1 MPINQRPG
9 PLSSQDGPVLSSSHN
24 GHSREGQQAKLY
36 EELATL
42 RQEVAELR
50 SEKADLELLLEM
62 TTEHSDSVE
71 AELYD
76 KAEAA
81 LRDSE
86 KRLRL
91 IVEATPVPV
100 LISRMSDG
108 GIMYANA
115 TAGPLLG
122 LPTDDLLECKTL
134 DFYDDPSH
142 WQQWLSVLKNGQEV
156 NNYELQIKKADDS
169 LLWAALSL
177 RPLQFNDEPSV
188 LSAVHDITER
198 KRAEQLLADYSRT
211 LEQQVKQR
219 TAELK
224 EAIRVADEARE
235 TANAANRAKSAFLAT
250 MSHEIRTP
258 MNAVI
263 GMTSLLLDTHLTH
276 EQRDFTETIRNS
288 GEALL
293 TIIND
298 ILDFSKIEAD
308 RMELEKQ
315 AFDLRACVE
324 GALDLLATKASEKGL
339 DLAYFIDENT
349 PDAVIGDVTRLRQ
362 ILINLVGNAIKFT
375 QQGEV
380 VVMLSSKPLAK
391 LPHERNEDSA
401 SSSYYRVQFSVRD
414 TGIGIPADR
423 MDRLFRSFSQVDAST
438 TRRYGGT
445 GLGLAISKR
454 LTELMGGTM
463 WVESELGV
471 GTTFNFTIQAKS
483 AQSFS
488 YRYLH
493 EVQPQLH
500 NKRLL
505 IVDDIATNRRIL
517 KTQAQSWGMQTRDT
531 AEPKEALQWIREGAL
546 FDVAILDMQMPEM
559 DGLMLANEI
568 RLLRDSETLPL
579 VMLSS
584 LGGLGMTPDA
594 EKVKFAA
601 FLTKPIKP
609 SQMFDTLVSVFSG
622 QRIRVERGGSGA
634 NSQFDPEMGKRHPLH
649 ILLAEDNTTN
659 QKLALRILERLGYRA
674 DVAANGLE
682 VLEALDR
689 QLYDVVLMDMQMPE
703 MDGLEATRI
712 ICKEWPDKQRPRII
726 AMTANAMQG
735 DRELCL
741 AAGMNDYVSKPIR
754 VEQLIEALNQSE
766 PLQPRA
772 HTPILV
778 ASEEEPAAP
787 PVDQSGIMPFED
799 VFPATTEIIPQG
811 AVIISSSAT
820 GSILDSNALDQL
832 RDLVGGDPEFFAE
845 LIDSFLEEAP
855 DLITNLRKAL
865 DEGDPVGMRLAAHTL
880 KPNSADFG
888 ALELS
893 RLCRQLEDLGKAGIM
908 DGAAELVAQAETLFA
923 LVKAELE
930 AMREECL
937 AG

>member
-1 MPINQRPG
+1 MMLSTVQSRPEIRLPIN
-9 PLSSQDGPVLSSSHN
+9 LSESSNLNRQGST
-24 GHSREGQQAKLY
+24 ELY
-36 EELATL
+36 AELLAL
-42 RQEVAELR
+42 RQEVTELR
-50 SEKADLELLLEM
+50 SEKSDLELLLEM

-81 LRDSE
+81 LRESE

-108 GIMYANA
+108 EIMYANA
-115 TAGPLLG
+115 TAGPLLA
-122 LPTDDLLECKTL
+122 LPIEELLTCKML
-134 DFYDDPSH
+134 DFIDDVSH
-142 WQQWLSVLKNGQEV
+142 WQKWLRTLTTGKEV
-156 NNYELQIKKADDS
+156 NNYELQIQRKDGS
-169 LLWAALSL
+169 LLWVALSL
-177 RPLQFNDEPSV
+177 RPLQFNDEPSI
-188 LSAVHDITER
+188 LSAIHDITER
-198 KRAEQLLADYSRT
+198 KRAEQLLADYNRT

-219 TAELK
+219 TVELK
-224 EAIRVADEARE
+224 DAINVADEARE

-263 GMTSLLLDTHLTH
+263 GMTSLLLDTELTH
-276 EQRDFTETIRNS
+276 EQRDFTETVRNS

-308 RMELEKQ
+308 RMDLEKQ
-315 AFDLRACVE
+315 AFDLRSCVE

-349 PDAVIGDVTRLRQ
+349 PEAIIGDVTRLRQ
-362 ILINLVGNAIKFT
+362 ILINLLGNAIKFT
-375 QQGEV
+375 EKGEV
-380 VVMLSSKPLAK
+380 VVELMA
-391 LPHERNEDSA
+391 ERMAPPRGQEGA
-401 SSSYYRVQFSVRD
+401 PYYRVRFAVRD
-414 TGIGIPADR
+414 TGIGIPVDR

-438 TRRYGGT
+438 TRKYGGT
-445 GLGLAISKR
+445 GLGLVISKR
-454 LTELMGGTM
+454 LAEMMKGTM
-463 WVESELGV
+463 WVESQVGV
-471 GTTFNFTIQAKS
+471 GTTFYFTVEAKS
-483 AQSFS
+483 APSFT

-500 NKRLL
+500 KKRLL
-505 IVDDIATNRRIL
+505 IVDDIATNRHIL
-517 KTQAQSWGMQTRDT
+517 TTQAKSWGMSTLDT
-531 AEPKEALQWIREGAL
+531 ANPREALEWIRQGEV
-546 FDVAILDMQMPEM
+546 FDAAILDMQMPEM
-559 DGLMLANEI
+559 DGIMLANEI
-568 RLLRDSETLPL
+568 RQLRDPDRLPL

-584 LGGLGMTPDA
+584 LGGLGTTPDA
-594 EKVKFAA
+594 EKVKFSA

-609 SQMFDTLVSVFSG
+609 SHMFDTLVSVFSG
-622 QRIRVERGGSGA
+622 EPIRVQRQGPGRD
-634 NSQFDPEMGKRHPLH
+634 SQFNPEMGKLKPLH

-703 MDGLEATRI
+703 MDGLEATRT
-712 ICKEWPDKQRPRII
+712 ICREWPAAQRPRIV

-741 AAGMNDYVSKPIR
+741 EAGMDDYVSKPIR
-754 VEQLIEALNQSE
+754 VEQLIEALDQCE
-766 PLQPRA
+766 PLQQRA
-772 HTPILV
+772 HAPFI
-778 ASEEEPAAP
+778 SSDEEEMQPTTDLSQ
-787 PVDQSGIMPFED
+787 VMPFED
-799 VFPATTEIIPQG
+799 SFSSPVPARPEIIPDG
-811 AVIISSSAT
+811 AVIVSFSAAAS
-820 GSILDSNALDQL
+820 GKILDQNALDQL
-832 RDLVGGDPEFFAE
+832 NELVGGDPEFFAE
-845 LIDSFLEEAP
+845 LIESFLEEAP
-855 DLITNLRKAL
+855 DLIVNLRKAV
-865 DEGDPVGMRLAAHTL
+865 DEGDSVGMRLAAHTL

-893 RLCRQLEDLGKAGIM
+893 VLCKKLEEQGKAGQM
-908 DGAAELVAQAETLFA
+908 DGAEELVVQAEIQFA

-930 AMREECL
+930 TIHAECL

>member
-1 MPINQRPG
+1 MLSTVQSRPEIRLPMTLPESNNLNRQG
-9 PLSSQDGPVLSSSHN
+9 ST
-24 GHSREGQQAKLY
+24 EIYA
-36 EELATL
+36 ELLAL

-81 LRDSE
+81 LRESE

-108 GIMYANA
+108 EIMYANA
-115 TAGPLLG
+115 TAGPLLA
-122 LPTDDLLECKTL
+122 LPADELLTCKML
-134 DFYDDPSH
+134 DFIDDISH
-142 WQQWLSVLKNGQEV
+142 WQKWLSTLAIGNAV
-156 NNYELQIKKADDS
+156 NNYELQVQRKDGS
-169 LLWAALSL
+169 LLWVALSL
-177 RPLQFNDEPSV
+177 RPLKFNDDPSI
-188 LSAVHDITER
+188 LIAIHDITER
-198 KRAEQLLADYSRT
+198 KRAEQLLADYNRT

-224 EAIRVADEARE
+224 EAINVADEARE

-263 GMTSLLLDTHLTH
+263 GMTSLLLDTELTH
-276 EQRDFTETIRNS
+276 EQRDFTETVRNS

-308 RMELEKQ
+308 RMDLEKQ
-315 AFDLRACVE
+315 AFDLRSCVE

-339 DLAYFIDENT
+339 DLAYFIDANT
-349 PDAVIGDVTRLRQ
+349 PEAIIGDVTRLRQ
-362 ILINLVGNAIKFT
+362 ILINLLGNAIKFT
-375 QQGEV
+375 ERGEV
-380 VVMLSSKPLAK
+380 VIEVMAEPIESGSGGEGS
-391 LPHERNEDSA
+391 H
-401 SSSYYRVQFSVRD
+401 RVRFAVRD
-414 TGIGIPADR
+414 TGIGIPEDR

-438 TRRYGGT
+438 TRKYGGT

-454 LTELMGGTM
+454 LAEMMRGTM
-463 WVESELGV
+463 WVESEVGV
-471 GTTFNFTIQAKS
+471 GTTFYFTVEAKS
-483 AQSFS
+483 AASFT

-500 NKRLL
+500 NKKLL
-505 IVDDIATNRRIL
+505 IVDDIATNRHIL
-517 KTQAQSWGMQTRDT
+517 TTQAKSWGMTTLDT
-531 AEPKEALQWIREGAL
+531 AKPAEALEWIREGKV
-546 FDVAILDMQMPEM
+546 FDAAILDMQMPEM
-559 DGLMLANEI
+559 DGIMLANEI
-568 RLLRDSETLPL
+568 RQIRDAEALPL

-584 LGGLGMTPDA
+584 LGGLGATPDA
-594 EKVKFAA
+594 EKVKFSA

-609 SQMFDTLVSVFSG
+609 SHMFDTLASVFSG
-622 QRIRVERGGSGA
+622 RQIRVQRQGPGN
-634 NSQFDPEMGKRHPLH
+634 NSQFNPEMGKLKPLH

-712 ICKEWPDKQRPRII
+712 ICREWPDEQRPRIV

-741 AAGMNDYVSKPIR
+741 EAGMNDYVSKPIR
-754 VEQLIEALNQSE
+754 VEQLIEALNQCK
-766 PLQPRA
+766 PLQQRA
-772 HTPILV
+772 HAPFIS
-778 ASEEEPAAP
+778 SEEEAAQP
-787 PVDQSGIMPFED
+787 KINSSQQVMPFED
-799 VFPATTEIIPQG
+799 SFTSPAPTKSEIIPDG
-811 AVIISSSAT
+811 AVIVSSSSGAS
-820 GSILDSNALDQL
+820 GKILNQNALDQL
-832 RDLVGGDPEFFAE
+832 NELVGGDPEFFAE
-845 LIDSFLEEAP
+845 LIESFLEEAP
-855 DLITNLRKAL
+855 DLIVNLRTAV

-893 RLCRQLEDLGKAGIM
+893 LLCKKLEEQGKAGQM
-908 DGAAELVAQAETLFA
+908 EGAEVLLVQAETQFA

-930 AMREECL
+930 ALHAECL

>member
-1 MPINQRPG
+1 MASLAD
-9 PLSSQDGPVLSSSHN
+9 PLSKGIST
-24 GHSREGQQAKLY
+24 GQRGAEFY
-36 EELATL
+36 GELLAL

-62 TTEHSDSVE
+62 TTEHSDNVE

-81 LRDSE
+81 LRESE

-108 GIMYANA
+108 EIMYANA

-122 LPTDDLLECKTL
+122 LSTEELLGCRTL
-134 DFYDDPSH
+134 DFIDDTYH
-142 WQQWLSVLKNGQEV
+142 WQQLLDTLSNGQEV
-156 NNYELQIKKADDS
+156 NNYELQIKRIDGT
-169 LLWAALSL
+169 LLWTALSL
-177 RPLQFNDEPSV
+177 RPLQFNDEPSI
-188 LSAVHDITER
+188 LSAIHDITER

-219 TAELK
+219 TVELK
-224 EAIRVADEARE
+224 EAIRVAHEARE

-263 GMTSLLLDTHLTH
+263 GMTSLLLDTQLTH

-315 AFDLRACVE
+315 GFDLRACVE

-339 DLAYFIDENT
+339 DLAYFIDDKSPE
-349 PDAVIGDVTRLRQ
+349 AIIGDVTRLRQ
-362 ILINLVGNAIKFT
+362 ILINLLGNAIKFT
-375 QQGEV
+375 KQGEV
-380 VVMLSSKPLAK
+380 VIELTSEPIA
-391 LPHERNEDSA
+391 PPRGQENAPFHRI
-401 SSSYYRVQFSVRD
+401 QFAVRD

-438 TRRYGGT
+438 TREYGGT
-445 GLGLAISKR
+445 GLGLVISKR
-454 LTELMGGTM
+454 LAEMMGGRM
-463 WVESELGV
+463 WVESEVGV
-471 GTTFNFTIQAKS
+471 GTTFYFTVEAKS
-483 AQSFS
+483 APSFT

-505 IVDDIATNRRIL
+505 IVDDIATNRHIL
-517 KTQAQSWGMQTRDT
+517 TKQAHSWGMLTRDT
-531 AEPKEALQWIREGAL
+531 AEPAIALSWIRQGES
-546 FDVAILDMQMPEM
+546 FDAAILDMQMPVM

-568 RLLRDSETLPL
+568 RLMRDPDTLPL
-579 VMLSS
+579 IMLSS

-609 SQMFDTLVSVFSG
+609 SHLFDTLVSLFSG
-622 QRIRVERGGSGA
+622 QAIRVQRRGDGTYSLFDSEIGK
-634 NSQFDPEMGKRHPLH
+634 QFPLH
-649 ILLAEDNTTN
+649 ILLAEDNATN

-712 ICKEWPDKQRPRII
+712 ICQQWADEQRPRII
-726 AMTANAMQG
+726 AMTANAMPG

-741 AAGMNDYVSKPIR
+741 AAGMDDYISKPIR
-754 VEQLIEALNQSE
+754 VEQLIEALRQSK
-766 PLQPRA
+766 PLQQRA
-772 HTPILV
+772 HTPII
-778 ASEEEPAAP
+778 SSDEEEFSPP
-787 PVDQSGIMPFED
+787 PVNPSDVMPFED
-799 VFPATTEIIPQG
+799 TLAVSSKLEIIPQG
-811 AVIISSSAT
+811 AVIVSSSPPVKM
-820 GSILDSNALDQL
+820 LNQNALDQL
-832 RDLVGGDPEFFAE
+832 NELVGGDPEFLAE

-855 DLITNLRKAL
+855 DLIADLRQAV
-865 DEGDPVGMRLAAHTL
+865 EVGDPVGMRLAAHTL

-893 RLCRQLEDLGKAGIM
+893 QLCKKMEELGKAGTM
-908 DGAAELVAQAETLFA
+908 DGAAELLVEAEALFA

-930 AMREECL
+930 VIREECM
-937 AG
+937 A